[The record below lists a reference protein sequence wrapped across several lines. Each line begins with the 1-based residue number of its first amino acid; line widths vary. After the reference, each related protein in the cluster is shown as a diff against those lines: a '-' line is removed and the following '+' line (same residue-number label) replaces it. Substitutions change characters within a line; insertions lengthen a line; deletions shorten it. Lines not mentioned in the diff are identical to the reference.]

1 MKSESR
7 VEVMMGESGQEG
19 RRASARERENER
31 QRAREEERRKQVV
44 LNKQNMQTES
54 GVALKEEGRKKGK
67 KCGL

>member
-7 VEVMMGESGQEG
+7 VEVMMGESGQE
-19 RRASARERENER
+19 ARENER